1 MPTSQQRHHL
11 PGFPSRG
18 FTLAEL
24 LVVIVVIGVLAAI
37 AIPVFLS
44 QADKASDTALK
55 SDLTNA
61 AKLLQVAEANG
72 ETLPSEIAAGE
83 VVDLGSAGTF
93 TSNQTLTVSGAG
105 ESLCIE
111 GVSDSGT
118 TYSADA
124 RNGVRGY
131 TCAGIPSG
139 ALITDGMFMHLDAAD
154 PASYPGSGTTWTDL
168 TGNGNDGT
176 LINGVGYNTSGNGS
190 LTFDGTNDY
199 VDIPETTLSK
209 DSSSYSVWF
218 TTGVDFT
225 GNYGDRGIVL
235 GSSRTMPGLAVVS
248 QNGMDGETSNNHEFY
263 INQRD
268 TNVLPAGWVNVQTVF
283 DNGVS
288 RTYVNGSLIEPS
300 PTSWSTGG
308 SLSANLLPISKI
320 VATRNDSNYEGEI
333 GHVSFYDRPL
343 SAAEV
348 GQNFNAL
355 RERYGV

>member
-176 LINGVGYNTSGNGS
+176 LINGVGYSTSGNGS

-199 VDIPETTLSK
+199 VDIPDTTLSK

-218 TTGVDFT
+218 RTGVNFA
-225 GNYGDRGIVL
+225 GNYANRGVL
-235 GSSRTMPGLAVVS
+235 LGYVAWRPALAVVY
-248 QNGMDGETSNNHEFY
+248 QFAIDGETLTNEDFY
-263 INQRD
+263 LQASA
-268 TNVLPAGWVNVQTVF
+268 VLPEGWVNVQATF
-283 DNGVS
+283 ENGVA
-288 RTYVNGSLIEPS
+288 RTYVNGQLVQTTPDLTADISTIPTIVSSLDY
-300 PTSWSTGG
+300 G
-308 SLSANLLPISKI
+308 
-320 VATRNDSNYEGEI
+320 NYEGEI
-333 GHVSFYDRPL
+333 SHVSFYDRPL

-348 GQNFNAL
+348 EQNFNAL
-355 RERYGV
+355 RERHGV